1 MTKLFFEMSAP
12 DLAVR
17 EKDEGRPPLRPLV
30 HPHEVR
36 RGGLVMKDDLV
47 TVTCAVVDHPLMPLA
62 LAYRFDCPDRSIVFS
77 GDTRPS
83 DALVALAR
91 GADVLVHEV
100 LYVPGAP
107 GAPGSALRKHIMDSH
122 TTVEDAGQIAARAGV
137 KTLVLSHFV
146 PAENP
151 PVSDAQWLE
160 GARRHF
166 NGRIVVGRDLMEL

>member
-1 MTKLFFEMSAP
+1 M
-12 DLAVR
+12 
-17 EKDEGRPPLRPLV
+17 KDE
-30 HPHEVR
+30 
-36 RGGLVMKDDLV
+36 LV
-47 TVTCAVVDHPLMPLA
+47 TVTCAVVDHPLVPLA

-122 TTVEDAGQIAARAGV
+122 TTVEDAGKIAARADV

-151 PVSDAQWLE
+151 PVTDDQWLA
-160 GARRHF
+160 GARTTF
-166 NGRIVVGRDLMEL
+166 DGKIVVGKDLLEL